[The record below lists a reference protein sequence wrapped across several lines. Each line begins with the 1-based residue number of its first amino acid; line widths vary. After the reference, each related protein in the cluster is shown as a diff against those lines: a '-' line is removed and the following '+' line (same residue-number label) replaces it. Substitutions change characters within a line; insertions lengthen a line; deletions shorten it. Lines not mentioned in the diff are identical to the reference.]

1 VSGVV
6 ISYRP
11 IGTVRS
17 PFSRLEGMPLQ
28 SVAAAADR
36 MGWLEKASE
45 RVHDVRAVAR
55 FEDD

>member
-1 VSGVV
+1 M

-45 RVHDVRAVAR
+45 RVHDVRAVAG

>member
-1 VSGVV
+1 M

-17 PFSRLEGMPLQ
+17 PFSRLEGY
-28 SVAAAADR
+28 AAAVGGGPADR

-45 RVHDVRAVAR
+45 RVHDVRADAR